1 MENLTELYTEIIL
14 DHGRNPRNEG
24 EIFQCR
30 FQAEGFN
37 PLCGD
42 RITIFV
48 RQKLESL
55 DEVGFSSDS
64 CLISRASASLMTQ
77 LLAGNSMEE
86 AEEYCRVFTEI
97 MRGERDDNLEG
108 HGVADLLGIRK
119 FPTRVKCVT
128 LPWLT
133 FLAAL
138 KDSIPI

>member
-1 MENLTELYTEIIL
+1 MENLTELYTDTIL
-14 DHGRNPRNEG
+14 DHGRHPRNEG

-42 RITIFV
+42 RISVFV
-48 RQKLESL
+48 RENEALL

-64 CLISRASASLMTQ
+64 CLISRASASLMTE
-77 LLAGNSMEE
+77 LLAGKSMEE
-86 AEEYCRVFTEI
+86 AERYCRLFTGR
-97 MRGERDDNLEG
+97 MRGEREDPLAGE
-108 HGVADLLGIRK
+108 GVADLLGIRK